1 MYLFNRQEMIKLIL
15 KRIKKISIKEILDV
29 KLSVWICS
37 MSRKRLRER
46 MTRRLCQI
54 TLAKGHRSWTPT
66 LLVEWSKSTE
76 RTMLKSNHLQSMM
89 AIMDRWI
96 LRPWF
101 SIVHH
106 YASTNI
112 RGYSLKINL
121 ICQSTQSKFRKQIK
135 TSVTSNSSS
144 QWYLPTTFHPNC
156 FLQQLLQNKTS
167 DTNNRIS
174 HALHQRVISRSKSRK
189 SIMPKKPSNLPNN
202 SKNRSYRVYSHQWTK
217 WKNRAKSA
225 ILVNQLYQDWIII

>member
-1 MYLFNRQEMIKLIL
+1 MFRLIFTVWSCLAENRCSHLVTTKLTYRRL
-15 KRIKKISIKEILDV
+15 QYGCYPQTSLLEQSV
-29 KLSVWICS
+29 LSVV
-37 MSRKRLRER
+37 LVV
-46 MTRRLCQI
+46 
-54 TLAKGHRSWTPT
+54 SWKFYELDLFISAPT
-66 LLVEWSKSTE
+66 AIDF
-76 RTMLKSNHLQSMM
+76 ML
-89 AIMDRWI
+89 
-96 LRPWF
+96 F
-101 SIVHH
+101 
-106 YASTNI
+106 
-112 RGYSLKINL
+112 NL

-156 FLQQLLQNKTS
+156 FLQQLFQNKTS

-174 HALHQRVISRSKSRK
+174 HALHQRVISRNKSRK